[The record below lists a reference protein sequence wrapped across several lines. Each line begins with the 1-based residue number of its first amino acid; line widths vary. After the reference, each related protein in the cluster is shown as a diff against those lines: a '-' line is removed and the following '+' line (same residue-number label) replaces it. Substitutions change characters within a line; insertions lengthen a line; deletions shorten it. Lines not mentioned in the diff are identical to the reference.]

1 MKNVFSPEFL
11 AEYERHQTAPV
22 DATPTG
28 LPTLDRICRDAGGGK
43 GIGRSWFVTVAGNP
57 GFGKSAL
64 ALNFASAALNHGES
78 IGLISLEMSA
88 QQVST
93 RLYALHTGTHLKTL
107 EHGGFNS
114 QSWLETKQKLSG
126 SPPLYVPDT
135 VLGDWRA
142 TIEYAEQCYTAG
154 CRYIILD
161 YLQLCNTGDEDTIY
175 KATQR
180 VVSELRAFGVRKGCT
195 IICLSQFNRT
205 TSSNYDSPPRSQ
217 GLFGGQT
224 IEASSDLCLLL
235 DHSRAKREGNHT
247 GLTWLLIG
255 KNRHGPTITDGIPIM
270 FDYRTLKISEGNESE
285 EDRLSLIHI

>member
-1 MKNVFSPEFL
+1 M
-11 AEYERHQTAPV
+11 
-22 DATPTG
+22 
-28 LPTLDRICRDAGGGK
+28 
-43 GIGRSWFVTVAGNP
+43 
-57 GFGKSAL
+57 
-64 ALNFASAALNHGES
+64 
-78 IGLISLEMSA
+78 
-88 QQVST
+88 
-93 RLYALHTGTHLKTL
+93 
-107 EHGGFNS
+107 
-114 QSWLETKQKLSG
+114 
-126 SPPLYVPDT
+126 PDT

-142 TIEYAEQCYTAG
+142 PIEYAEQCYTAG

-285 EDRLSLIHI
+285 EDRWPT